1 MAYNKDIPYNDLPD
15 LPPVTFM
22 ESNELLRVILL
33 RIFGCYVQLKT
44 Y

>member
-22 ESNELLRVILL
+22 ESNELLRHFVI
-33 RIFGCYVQLKT
+33 FP
-44 Y
+44 

>member
-1 MAYNKDIPYNDLPD
+1 MAYNKDIPYNDLPA

-33 RIFGCYVQLKT
+33 RIYISYVQLKT